1 MAIRSTSPV
10 VGLTAHLSDGTSVE
24 LRRVPYILDTFICR
38 QGHALRLHSLTQRL
52 NNGRRSTRY
61 GTYSLMTANL
71 MADTY
76 LPGWEDYA
84 NAALRFLDGSPMNC
98 SLENL
103 QPYAKKKRIGRP
115 PNNIFKRSFEAL
127 AILEATL
134 DFKLACA
141 ETRTPRE
148 MLMKAC
154 EAVNP
159 DLYRTVF
166 AIQNSGAKLGVD
178 RFALKSSLGESFEEA
193 RVSQKY
199 NDRVLK
205 QWELETGAADISG
218 GS

>member
-10 VGLTAHLSDGTSVE
+10 VSLTAHLSDGTSVE
-24 LRRVPYILDTFICR
+24 LRRVPYILDTFISR
-38 QGHALRLHSLTQRL
+38 QAHVLRVHSLVQRL

-61 GTYSLMTANL
+61 GSYSLMTANI

-84 NAALRFLDGSPMNC
+84 NAALKFLDGSPMNC
-98 SLENL
+98 NFENL
-103 QPYAKKKRIGRP
+103 QPYARKRRLGRP
-115 PNNIFKRSFEAL
+115 TTNIFKRSFEAL

-134 DFKLACA
+134 DLKLACA
-141 ETRTPRE
+141 ETKTPRE

-166 AIQNSGAKLGVD
+166 AANNAGAKLGID
-178 RFALKSSLGESFEEA
+178 RFALKSSLGESFEDA
-193 RVSQKY
+193 MTSLKY
-199 NDRVLK
+199 NNKVLK
-205 QWELETGAADISG
+205 QWELETGAADVSEEP
-218 GS
+218 